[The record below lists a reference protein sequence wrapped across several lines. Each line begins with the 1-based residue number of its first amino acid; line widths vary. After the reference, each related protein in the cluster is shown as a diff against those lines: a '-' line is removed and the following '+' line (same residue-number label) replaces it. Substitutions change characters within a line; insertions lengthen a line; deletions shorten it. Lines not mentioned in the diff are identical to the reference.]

1 MSDPKVSVVMSVY
14 NNVSSVDASIQ
25 SIIDQTFSDWEMI
38 LWNDAS
44 IDGSEQKLF
53 AWQQKDVRIKVYSN
67 NHNAGLA
74 ASLNKALEKAS
85 GQYLARMDGDDIAF
99 PDRLQK
105 QVGFLDIHPQYAF
118 VSAGCVLFDGQGE
131 WGTRF
136 GKETPEKRDFLWG
149 SAFLH
154 PATVFRRDA
163 LLDTG
168 GYRVCRETL
177 RTEDYDLFMRMY
189 AKGYI
194 GYNIHEPLLY
204 YFESRIPKPVKYT
217 FRCSEAR
224 IRYQGFKLL
233 GLMPKGWLY
242 VIKPLLV
249 GLLPGQLKRRLQKRR
264 APASEGDG

>member
-1 MSDPKVSVVMSVY
+1 MSIPKVSVIMSVY

-25 SIIDQTFSDWEMI
+25 SIVDQTFSDWEMI

-44 IDGSEQKLF
+44 TDGSEQKLRV
-53 AWQQKDVRIKVYSN
+53 WQQRDARIKVYSN
-67 NHNAGLA
+67 GSNAGLA
-74 ASLNKALEKAS
+74 ASLNKAFKEAS

-99 PDRLQK
+99 PDRLQR
-105 QVGFLDIHPQYAF
+105 QVVFLDTHPQYAL
-118 VSAGCVLFDGQGE
+118 VSAGCVLFDEQGE
-131 WGTRF
+131 WGMRIN
-136 GKETPEKRDFLWG
+136 KDTPEKRDFLWG

-163 LLDTG
+163 LMDAG
-168 GYRVCRETL
+168 GYRVCRDTL

-204 YFESRIPKPVKYT
+204 YFENRIPKPVKYA
-217 FRCSEAR
+217 FRRSEAK

-233 GLMPKGWLY
+233 GLMPKGWPY

-249 GLLPGQLKRRLQKRR
+249 GLLPGQLKRSLQKRR
-264 APASEGDG
+264 PSASEGGG